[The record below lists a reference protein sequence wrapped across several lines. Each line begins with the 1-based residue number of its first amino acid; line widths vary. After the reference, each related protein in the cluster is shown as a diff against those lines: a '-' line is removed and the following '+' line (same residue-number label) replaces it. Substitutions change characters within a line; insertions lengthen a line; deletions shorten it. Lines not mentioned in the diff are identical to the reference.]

1 MPARNILSTL
11 PYAAA
16 IIFSL
21 SAPAAFAAGE
31 ETDATKPPETTE
43 TTTVCTDGKIWDAE
57 KKECAEAATPA
68 IPVQSTDTAAECKDG
83 KVFDKDKK
91 ECVDPPKSGFNDDQ
105 LYKAAREFAYAGQ
118 YDHAIHV
125 LELASNQDDPR
136 ILNYLGY
143 ANRKAGR
150 MDIGMQ
156 YYRRAIANDANYIL
170 ARSYMGQALVEQGDV
185 DGAKVQLVEIRDR
198 GGENTWAYRSLLQS
212 LNGYGTY

>member
-68 IPVQSTDTAAECKDG
+68 TPVQSTDTAAECKDG
-83 KVFDKDKK
+83 KVFDFLSRKTPTGGADY
-91 ECVDPPKSGFNDDQ
+91 GFIRQ
-105 LYKAAREFAYAGQ
+105 
-118 YDHAIHV
+118 
-125 LELASNQDDPR
+125 
-136 ILNYLGY
+136 IL
-143 ANRKAGR
+143 R
-150 MDIGMQ
+150 
-156 YYRRAIANDANYIL
+156 
-170 ARSYMGQALVEQGDV
+170 
-185 DGAKVQLVEIRDR
+185 GATKV
-198 GGENTWAYRSLLQS
+198 GPSL
-212 LNGYGTY
+212 